1 MTRLMN
7 KTNGSEVYG
16 YLNLIIN
23 ETNTNDVVVI
33 SVIYGG
39 NEVETTF
46 DWVFVVLVEFV
57 VSWLTVSLT
66 QVDDVRL

>member
-1 MTRLMN
+1 MRLNDEPMTRLIN
-7 KTNGSEVYG
+7 KINGREVYG

-23 ETNTNDVVVI
+23 EINTNEVVVI

-46 DWVFVVLVEFV
+46 D
-57 VSWLTVSLT
+57 
-66 QVDDVRL
+66 

>member
-1 MTRLMN
+1 MN

-46 DWVFVVLVEFV
+46 D
-57 VSWLTVSLT
+57 
-66 QVDDVRL
+66 

>member
-7 KTNGSEVYG
+7 KISGSEVYG

-33 SVIYGG
+33 SVVYGG

>member
-1 MTRLMN
+1 
-7 KTNGSEVYG
+7 
-16 YLNLIIN
+16 LIIN